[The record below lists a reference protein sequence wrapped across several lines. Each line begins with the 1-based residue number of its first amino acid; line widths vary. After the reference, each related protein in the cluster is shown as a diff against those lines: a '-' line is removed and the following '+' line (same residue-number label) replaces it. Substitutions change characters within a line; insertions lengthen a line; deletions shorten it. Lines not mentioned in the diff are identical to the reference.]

1 MIRYSRI
8 MDSNE
13 YDFTKRRGKTF
24 RSLAIDDLTHTH
36 THRASTSAP
45 AGSNWKRPSNVYK
58 NETNDNASE
67 NDEVRRDIFWLEDRS
82 HRLRPHRSRWLC
94 DPVSVVGT
102 NLNANSMLRPKRY
115 VGTGLVNLG
124 NTCFLN
130 SVLQLLLHTPYVVR
144 YVVRA
149 RSARILI
156 TSLTSTRTSLSEVLE
171 HQLTRMTCII
181 QSLSLTDTTGTW
193 CRI

>member
-24 RSLAIDDLTHTH
+24 RSLAIVRRSRTTHTH

-144 YVVRA
+144 A
-149 RSARILI
+149 R
-156 TSLTSTRTSLSEVLE
+156 TSLTSTRTLLSEVLE

-181 QSLSLTDTTGTW
+181 QSIYTQTQ
-193 CRI
+193 